1 MIAKRESF
9 EKHIKNECEG
19 FIRGSKHR
27 ETDESTRPQAEC
39 FYCFLVF
46 GTPDETRST
55 SFWDD
60 FSNDTIKK
68 ICSDTLF
75 CNCPPSEIKT
85 HKIFIRVF
93 IGYQAVHACDPNMP
107 HLLAVALMNN
117 WWVWESFV
125 GNFRRWPKADTS
137 SAIGRSHDRRKVS
150 GTQGPLNQ
158 IAREMYWDQSEE
170 LYVNIGAY

>member
-1 MIAKRESF
+1 MRGF
-9 EKHIKNECEG
+9 HQGFQTPRNRWKHEAAG
-19 FIRGSKHR
+19 RVLYF
-27 ETDESTRPQAEC
+27 
-39 FYCFLVF
+39 FLVF

-68 ICSDTLF
+68 ICTDTLF

-107 HLLAVALMNN
+107 HLLAVSLMNN

-137 SAIGRSHDRRKVS
+137 SALGRSHDRTKVS

-158 IAREMYWDQSEE
+158 IAREMYCDQSEE